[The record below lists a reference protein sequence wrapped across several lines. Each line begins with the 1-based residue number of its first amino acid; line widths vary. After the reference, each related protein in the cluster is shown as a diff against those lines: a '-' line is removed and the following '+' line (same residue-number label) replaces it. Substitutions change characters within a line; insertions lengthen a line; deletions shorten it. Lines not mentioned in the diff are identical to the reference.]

1 QHMGF
6 KLSGRSER
14 DNQGRPYP
22 LLHLNNAM

>member
-14 DNQGRPYP
+14 DNQGRP
-22 LLHLNNAM
+22 

>member
-1 QHMGF
+1 F

-22 LLHLNNAM
+22 LLHLYKAM

>member
-1 QHMGF
+1 

-22 LLHLNNAM
+22 LLHLYNAM

>member
-1 QHMGF
+1 GF

-22 LLHLNNAM
+22 LLHLYNAM